1 MYYKLIDDYT
11 IQSSVTVNKTP
22 EGRPVSNFTAWLR
35 AKPEEYRIS
44 LGWYELLEEP
54 FPGSEDISGNISEI
68 SDFQHVEES
77 NNYRLRYS
85 LSENNVI
92 HGVWEEYVVE
102 TPPFNMLRTT
112 LRQNMT
118 EAGLG
123 EVLDAY
129 LASND
134 KAKLLWDECIV
145 LESNSEFIINA
156 VQTIAAMG
164 LKTEAELQE
173 ILEKSRTNLVV

>member
-11 IQSSVTVNKTP
+11 LQSSVSVNKTP

-35 AKPEEYRIS
+35 AKPAEYRIS
-44 LGWYELLEEP
+44 LGWYELV
-54 FPGSEDISGNISEI
+54 EDPHPTTEISSEI
-68 SDFQHVEES
+68 SAEYLDGELTDK
-77 NNYRLRYS
+77 NYRLRYS

-102 TPPFNMLRTT
+102 TPPFNMLKTA

-129 LASND
+129 LASNA
-134 KAKLLWDECIV
+134 KAKLRWDECLV
-145 LESNSEFIINA
+145 LESNSEFVINA
-156 VQTIAAMG
+156 VQTIVAMG